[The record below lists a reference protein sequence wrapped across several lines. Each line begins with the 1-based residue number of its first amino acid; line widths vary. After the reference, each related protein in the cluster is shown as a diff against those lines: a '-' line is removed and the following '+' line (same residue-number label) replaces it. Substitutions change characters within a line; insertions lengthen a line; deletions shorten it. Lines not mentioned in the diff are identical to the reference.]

1 MIRFQTNV
9 GHLTDEANPDAW
21 LWTEGQVVDL
31 PDAPVFLDP
40 GYIEAFTRQWAVG
53 RGDPTPASYR
63 TVVIAQDEAGDF
75 TDIVTDVT
83 YAPDPA
89 A

>member
-9 GHLTDEANPDAW
+9 GHLTDEVNPDSW

-31 PDAPVFLDP
+31 PDASVFRDHT
-40 GYIEAFTRQWAVG
+40 YIEAFTRQWAVG
-53 RGDPTPASYR
+53 RGDPAPASYR
-63 TVVIAQDEAGDF
+63 TVVIAQDAAGDF

-83 YAPDPA
+83 YTPDPV
-89 A
+89 